1 MENVKP
7 LFIFEMANNHQ
18 GSVEHGKT
26 IIRSLKEACREYEG
40 RFDFAVKFQFRDL
53 DTFIHPAFKERTD
66 IKNVRRFKET
76 RLSLEQY
83 AALLAEV
90 RENGFAAVCTPFDE
104 ASVENI
110 EALGFD
116 YIKIASCSFGDWLL
130 LEKIASARKPV
141 IASAA
146 GSGTELIDR
155 VVSFFEHRKID
166 FSLLHCVAEYP
177 TPPVRLEMNQ
187 IDYFRSRYPKLRI
200 GFSTH
205 EDPEAAFPVAL
216 AVAKGALIFEK
227 HVGAAAEGIE
237 LNGYSASPAQVK
249 KWLEAAALAF
259 DMCGV
264 RGMRCPSSEKEQAD
278 LAALRRGAFA
288 KRGFS
293 GVGKISPDEVFFAF
307 PCREGQLLASHF
319 SKYSDIRLKSG
330 SVGRDEPIMLRDVE
344 IKDNAPLVWEFA
356 SSAIGLLKRSGIVVP
371 VDSSCELSHHFGLE
385 RYKDTGCALIDCVN
399 REYCKKILVVLP
411 GQTNP
416 THYHVQKEETFLVI
430 SGDLIIGSGGQEKVY
445 GRGDM
450 VVVNRGVKHYFR
462 SEGGCVF
469 EEISTTHRGQDSFY
483 DDAEQFV
490 SPRKTKVYITKEMVE
505 SFG

>member
-1 MENVKP
+1 MKNVKP

-26 IIRSLKEACREYEG
+26 IIRSLKEACEGYEG

-53 DTFIHPAFKERTD
+53 DTFIHPAFRERTD
-66 IKNVRRFKET
+66 VKNVKRFQDT

-83 AALLAEV
+83 ASLLLEV
-90 RENGFAAVCTPFDE
+90 RANGFAAVCTPFDE
-104 ASVENI
+104 VSVQNI

-116 YIKIASCSFGDWLL
+116 CIKIASCSFGDWPL
-130 LEKIASARKPV
+130 LEKIASVRKPV

-146 GSGTELIDR
+146 GSETELVDR
-155 VVSFFEHRKID
+155 VVSFFEHRRID
-166 FSLLHCVAEYP
+166 FSLMHCVAEYP
-177 TPPVRLEMNQ
+177 TPPERLEMNQ
-187 IDYFRSRYPKLRI
+187 IDYYRLRYPRLRI

-205 EDPEAAFPVAL
+205 EEPENTVPVTL
-216 AVAKGALIFEK
+216 AVAKGARIFEK
-227 HVGAAAEGIE
+227 HVGVPGEGIA
-237 LNGYSASPAQVK
+237 LNGYSATPAQVK
-249 KWLEAAALAF
+249 RWLEAAALAF

-264 RGMRCPSSEKEQAD
+264 SGTRCPSSEKEQAD
-278 LAALRRGAFA
+278 LSALRRGAFV
-288 KRGFS
+288 KRES
-293 GVGKISPDEVFFAF
+293 VAEGKISSDDVFFAF

-319 SKYSDIRLKSG
+319 SKYSDIFLKSG
-330 SVGRDEPIMLRDVE
+330 GLKKDEPIMLKDVE
-344 IKDNAPLVWEFA
+344 IKDNTALVWEFA

-411 GQTNP
+411 GQMNP

-430 SGDLIIGSGGQEKVY
+430 SGDLIVGSDGEEKVY

-450 VVVNRGVKHYFR
+450 VVVGRGVKHYFR
-462 SEGGCVF
+462 SERGCVF
-469 EEISTTHRGQDSFY
+469 EEISTTHKGQDSFY
-483 DDAEQFV
+483 DDADSFV

-505 SFG
+505 SFI